1 VTTSRDSNQSRL
13 TTSGELLI
21 GNPEAGVASV
31 PETRVP
37 HPKSRAYAAWVTV
50 CLVWGTTYLAIRI
63 ALESIPPLLMGGIRY
78 VIAGSMLAA
87 ILAARGERL
96 PGPREWPY
104 LAVLGTLLIGFG
116 NGGVVWAE
124 QTVPSGLTAV
134 LVATSPFWM
143 TGIDAMLPHDSR
155 IRVPGALRYTIARGL
170 HEVDVPPFH
179 SLRDFAAE
187 PIAIVFV
194 PIEEA
199 NIGAIAA
206 RRGDFHFRSVFGE
219 TNYRPRAGLA
229 RGERN
234 GLRMI
239 AGRDRDDAA
248 SFFIVVK

>member
-1 VTTSRDSNQSRL
+1 MTTSRDSNQSRL

-116 NGGVVWAE
+116 NGGA
-124 QTVPSGLTAV
+124 SGPLNT
-134 LVATSPFWM
+134 L
-143 TGIDAMLPHDSR
+143 
-155 IRVPGALRYTIARGL
+155 Y
-170 HEVDVPPFH
+170 
-179 SLRDFAAE
+179 FAAGPE
-187 PIAIVFV
+187 D
-194 PIEEA
+194 ETE
-199 NIGAIAA
+199 GL
-206 RRGDFHFRSVFGE
+206 FGSI
-219 TNYRPRAGLA
+219 TPPG
-229 RGERN
+229 
-234 GLRMI
+234 
-239 AGRDRDDAA
+239 
-248 SFFIVVK
+248 S